1 MAIALRLTAAGAAA
15 LMDGANRATRA
26 IEIREMQL
34 GSGRGDG
41 GASDDAR
48 TALRT
53 LNQAVAVEGSTMVAG
68 RLSLTAA
75 FPPPAADYTVSEI
88 GLVARIGAGGDAF
101 LLAYWMSR
109 TETFA
114 AASTLLSLVVPV
126 QIDVSSAA
134 AAVAATLSPHIHIA
148 SPFPAGIV
156 QWSAAAAVPAGYLE
170 CDGALV
176 SRVTY
181 AALYAAIGTTF
192 GGGDGSTTF
201 ALPNLARRT
210 IVGAGGEATTAL
222 GSAVGATGG
231 AESHTLTLA
240 EMPPHGHS
248 TSASGAHR
256 HGAGSLRTDT
266 QADHSHEMDISD
278 EPAAQARDV
287 SGSPRTLNT
296 VSVGERSQFEP
307 TDPAG
312 AHSHDVSGFTSTGNV
327 HSHTIGNTGGGLP
340 HPTLQPSMVL
350 RAIISTG

>member
-1 MAIALRLTAAGAAA
+1 MAIALRLTNAGRAA

-53 LNQAVAVEGSTMVAG
+53 LRQTAAVEGSTATAG
-68 RLSLTAA
+68 RLAVSATFEA
-75 FPPPAADYTVSEI
+75 PASDYTVSEI

-101 LLAYWMSR
+101 LLAYWTSR
-109 TETFA
+109 TDSLA

-148 SPFPAGIV
+148 SPVPAGIV

-176 SRVTY
+176 SRATY

-192 GGGDGSTTF
+192 GAGDGSATF

-222 GSAVGATGG
+222 GNTVGATGG
-231 AESHTLTLA
+231 AESHTLTLG
-240 EMPPHGHS
+240 EMPAHSHGVI
-248 TSASGAHR
+248 ASGSHS
-256 HGAGSLRTDT
+256 HGPGTLTTDT
-266 QADHSHEMDISD
+266 QADHSHQMDLSD
-278 EPAAQARDV
+278 EPAPQARDV
-287 SGSPRTLNT
+287 PGSPRTLNT
-296 VSVGERSQFEP
+296 VSVGERTRYEP

-312 AHSHDVSGFTSTGNV
+312 AHSHDVTGRTSSTSA
-327 HSHTIGNTGGGLP
+327 HSHTIATAGGGRP
-340 HPTLQPSMVL
+340 HPTLPPSMVL